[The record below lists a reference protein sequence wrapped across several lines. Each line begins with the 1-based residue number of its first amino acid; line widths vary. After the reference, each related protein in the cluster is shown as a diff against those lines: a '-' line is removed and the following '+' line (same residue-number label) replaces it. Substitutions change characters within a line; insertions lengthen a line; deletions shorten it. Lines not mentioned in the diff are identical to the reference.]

1 MILLIISRKVKSE
14 VMVVNQTAAQYKQD
28 ILKRL
33 ENKFVKYN
41 DLLSVQNSDG
51 DTDKEGFYVI
61 PNTGFGVI
69 GRFQAIKDMENDTHN
84 IIVRETVYKKLCD
97 ADSALKRKAGY
108 ETCQIVVTYGYRSPE
123 IQEELY
129 KDKMSQKRE
138 EYPLKSE
145 LELIEMVHR
154 EIAHPS
160 VAGHPTGGAVDVTIY
175 DYKKEKYLDF
185 GTELYDFSS
194 KNIYYDSD
202 DITKAEK
209 KNRKILRSVMCQQE
223 FAPFDGEWWHF
234 CYGDKE
240 WAFYKSRRSKFSKES
255 NSIEYKALYQQKEY
269 KEISQI
275 VYNDKF
281 KTHVQDKL
289 RIRLAIQKD
298 GRLTE
303 ETLAILKK
311 SGIDITPDKRGFLTK
326 SNNFPLEVLFVRDD
340 DISKLVDA
348 GVADIGIVGENVYR
362 ENDSKSIIKR
372 YLGFGKCFLALAIP
386 KVSNIK
392 TLHDLNG
399 KKIATSYHKL
409 TEDFLN
415 EKGIKV
421 QNIIDIAG
429 SVEIAPVIKYADA
442 IVDLVSTGGSLRQND
457 LEVFFNIM
465 NSQSILIENTEAVK
479 NEEKEQIVSQLIQ
492 RIDCYL
498 ISKKY
503 KRVTMMV
510 PDEELDYVT
519 QIITKVNIAD
529 NMDDDP
535 VEDDDT
541 EGDKSINENNNK
553 DDMIVDMRTPISTP
567 LHGYGGKWHS
577 LQTIMKLSELWEKTE
592 ELKSHGVSN
601 IVFFDIEGIIN

>member
-1 MILLIISRKVKSE
+1 
-14 VMVVNQTAAQYKQD
+14 
-28 ILKRL
+28 
-33 ENKFVKYN
+33 
-41 DLLSVQNSDG
+41 
-51 DTDKEGFYVI
+51 
-61 PNTGFGVI
+61 
-69 GRFQAIKDMENDTHN
+69 
-84 IIVRETVYKKLCD
+84 
-97 ADSALKRKAGY
+97 
-108 ETCQIVVTYGYRSPE
+108 
-123 IQEELY
+123 
-129 KDKMSQKRE
+129 
-138 EYPLKSE
+138 
-145 LELIEMVHR
+145 
-154 EIAHPS
+154 
-160 VAGHPTGGAVDVTIY
+160 
-175 DYKKEKYLDF
+175 
-185 GTELYDFSS
+185 
-194 KNIYYDSD
+194 
-202 DITKAEK
+202 
-209 KNRKILRSVMCQQE
+209 MCQQE

-362 ENDSKSIIKR
+362 ENNSKSIIKR

>member
-1 MILLIISRKVKSE
+1 MENRSAL
-14 VMVVNQTAAQYKQD
+14 QYKQEK
-28 ILKRL
+28 LQRL
-33 ENKFVKYN
+33 ENKFVKFE

-51 DTDKEGFYVI
+51 ETDKEGFHVI
-61 PNTGFGVI
+61 PITGSGVI

-97 ADSALKRKAGY
+97 ADRALKRKAGY
-108 ETCQIVVTYGYRSPE
+108 ENCQLVVTYGYRSPR
-123 IQEELY
+123 IQKELFE
-129 KDKMSQKRE
+129 DKMAQKKE
-138 EYPLKSE
+138 EYPLLSE

-154 EIAHPS
+154 EIAHPN
-160 VAGHPTGGAVDVTIY
+160 VAGHPTGGAVDVTIF
-175 DYKKEKYLDF
+175 DYNKEKYLKF

-202 DITKAEK
+202 DITKEEK
-209 KNRKILRSVMCQQE
+209 KNRRVLRSVMCQQE
-223 FAPFDGEWWHF
+223 FAPYDGEWWHF

-240 WAFYKSRRSKFSKES
+240 WAFYKSRRSKFSKETD
-255 NSIEYKALYQQKEY
+255 NHEYKALYQQKQY
-269 KEISQI
+269 KDISQI

-281 KTHVQDKL
+281 KTHVRDNQQL
-289 RIRLAIQKD
+289 RVRLAIQKE

-303 ETLAILKK
+303 ETLSILKK
-311 SGIDITPDKRGFLTK
+311 SGIEITSDKREFLTK
-326 SNNFPLEVLFVRDD
+326 ASNFPLEVLFVRDD

-386 KVSNIK
+386 KNSKIR
-392 TLHDLNG
+392 TLQDLNG
-399 KKIATSYHKL
+399 KRIATSYHRL
-409 TEDFLN
+409 TRKFLDEKEIN
-415 EKGIKV
+415 EKE
-421 QNIIDIAG
+421 IIDIAG
-429 SVEIAPVIKYADA
+429 SVEIAPGIEYADA
-442 IVDLVSTGGSLRQND
+442 IVDLVSTGGSLRQNN
-457 LEVFFNIM
+457 LEVFYNIL
-465 NSQSILIENTEAVK
+465 NSQSILIENPKVVK
-479 NEEKEQIVSQLIQ
+479 NEKKERIVLQLIQ

-510 PDEELDYVT
+510 PNKQLDCVT
-519 QIITKVNIAD
+519 QIITRVKKAD

-535 VEDDDT
+535 IENDASEENSSSIENKEAYET
-541 EGDKSINENNNK
+541 EI
-553 DDMIVDMRTPISTP
+553 DMRAPISNP
-567 LHGYGGKWHS
+567 LRGCNGEWHS

-592 ELKSHGVSN
+592 ELKDHGVKN

>member
-1 MILLIISRKVKSE
+1 VDRK
-14 VMVVNQTAAQYKQD
+14 QYIQEKLQ
-28 ILKRL
+28 RL
-33 ENKFVKYN
+33 EDKFVKFK

-69 GRFQAIKDMENDTHN
+69 GRFQAIRDMENDTHN

-97 ADSALKRKAGY
+97 ADNALKRKAGY
-108 ETCQIVVTYGYRSPE
+108 ETCQIVVTYGYRRPE
-123 IQEELY
+123 IQQNLFE
-129 KDKMSQKRE
+129 DKMNQKKE
-138 EYPLKSE
+138 EYPTRSE
-145 LELIEMVHR
+145 LDLIEMVHR

-175 DYKKEKYLDF
+175 DYKKEKYLEF

-202 DITKAEK
+202 DITKEQK

-240 WAFYKSRRSKFSKES
+240 WAFYKARRSKYSKENDS
-255 NSIEYKALYQQKEY
+255 DQYKALYQQKKYE
-269 KEISQI
+269 EISQI
-275 VYNDKF
+275 IYNDKF
-281 KTHVQDKL
+281 KTHVQDNQL
-289 RIRLAIQKD
+289 RVRLAMQKD

-311 SGIDITPDKRGFLTK
+311 SGIEITPDKRGFLTK

-386 KVSNIK
+386 KNSNIK

-399 KKIATSYHKL
+399 KKIATSYHRL
-409 TEDFLN
+409 TKEFLDQ
-415 EKGIKV
+415 KGIEVKA
-421 QNIIDIAG
+421 IIDIAG
-429 SVEIAPVIKYADA
+429 SVEIAPEIEYADA
-442 IVDLVSTGGSLRQND
+442 IVDLVSTGGSLQQNN

-465 NSQSILIENTEAVK
+465 NSQSILIENPEAIT
-479 NEEKEQIVSQLIQ
+479 NEKKERIISQLIQ

-498 ISKKY
+498 VSKKY

-510 PDEELDYVT
+510 PDEQLDYVG
-519 QIITKVNIAD
+519 QVITKVNKAD

-535 VEDDDT
+535 DE
-541 EGDKSINENNNK
+541 ENALEKDNGINK
-553 DDMIVDMRTPISTP
+553 DINRNDTIIDMRAPVSTPI
-567 LHGYGGKWHS
+567 HGCNGKWHM

-592 ELKSHGVSN
+592 ELQSHGVRN

>member
-1 MILLIISRKVKSE
+1 MDRI
-14 VMVVNQTAAQYKQD
+14 AAQYKQD

-33 ENKFVKYN
+33 ENKFVKFN

-123 IQEELY
+123 IQKELFE
-129 KDKMSQKRE
+129 DLMSQEKE
-138 EYPLKSE
+138 KHPLKSE

-154 EIAHPS
+154 EIAHPN

-175 DYKKEKYLDF
+175 DYKKEAYLEF
-185 GTELYDFSS
+185 GTQLYDFSS

-240 WAFYKSRRSKFSKES
+240 WAFYKSRRSKFSKEAES
-255 NSIEYKALYQQKEY
+255 VEYKALYQQKEY
-269 KEISQI
+269 KDISQI
-275 VYNDKF
+275 IYNDKF
-281 KTHVQDKL
+281 KTHVQDNQL

-311 SGIDITPDKRGFLTK
+311 SGIEITPDKRGFLTK

-362 ENDSKSIIKR
+362 ENGSKSIIKR

-386 KVSNIK
+386 KKSSIK
-392 TLHDLNG
+392 TLYDLNG
-399 KKIATSYHKL
+399 KKIATSYHRL
-409 TEDFLN
+409 TEEFLN
-415 EKGIKV
+415 QQGIKARD
-421 QNIIDIAG
+421 IIDIAG

-457 LEVFFNIM
+457 LEVFLNIM
-465 NSQSILIENTEAVK
+465 NSQSILIENPEVTNIK
-479 NEEKEQIVSQLIQ
+479 EKERIVSQLIQ

-510 PDEELDYVT
+510 PDEQLDNIT
-519 QIITKVNIAD
+519 QIITKVKIAD

-535 VEDDDT
+535 AEEDNDL
-541 EGDKSINENNNK
+541 NENNY
-553 DDMIVDMRTPISTP
+553 DDDKIIDMRTPISTP
-567 LHGYGGKWHS
+567 LHGYDGRWHS

-592 ELKSHGVSN
+592 ELKSHGAKN

>member
-1 MILLIISRKVKSE
+1 MDYSA
-14 VMVVNQTAAQYKQD
+14 TQYKQK
-28 ILKRL
+28 ILQRL
-33 ENKFVKYN
+33 ENKFVKFR

-108 ETCQIVVTYGYRSPE
+108 ETCQIVVTYGYRSPK
-123 IQEELY
+123 IQKELFE
-129 KDKMSQKRE
+129 DRMAQKKE
-138 EYPLKSE
+138 EYPVLSE
-145 LELIEMVHR
+145 LDLIEMVHR

-175 DYKKEKYLDF
+175 DYKREEYLDF
-185 GTELYDFSS
+185 GTDLYDFSS

-209 KNRKILRSVMCQQE
+209 KNRKILKSVMCQQE
-223 FAPFDGEWWHF
+223 FAPYDGEWWHF

-255 NSIEYKALYQQKEY
+255 DNIEYKALYKQKEY
-269 KEISQI
+269 EEISQI

-281 KTHVQDKL
+281 KTHVRDNQL

-311 SGIDITPDKRGFLTK
+311 SGIEITPDKRGFLTK
-326 SNNFPLEVLFVRDD
+326 SDNFPLEVLFVRDD

-362 ENDSKSIIKR
+362 ENASKSIIKK

-386 KVSNIK
+386 KDSNIK

-399 KKIATSYHKL
+399 KKIATSYHRL
-409 TEDFLN
+409 TEEFLN
-415 EKGIKV
+415 QKGIKV
-421 QNIIDIAG
+421 QGIIDIAG

-442 IVDLVSTGGSLRQND
+442 IVDLVSTGGSLRQNN

-465 NSQSILIENTEAVK
+465 NSQSILIENQTSAE
-479 NEEKEQIVSQLIQ
+479 NEKKERIISQLIQ

-498 ISKKY
+498 LSKKY

-510 PDEELDYVT
+510 PDEQLNCII
-519 QIITKVNIAD
+519 QIITRVNIAD

-535 VEDDDT
+535 VEDDGVG
-541 EGDKSINENNNK
+541 EYNGAKKNK
-553 DDMIVDMRTPISTP
+553 EEYDAIIDMRSPICIP
-567 LHGYGGKWHS
+567 LETYEGKWHS
-577 LQTIMKLSELWEKTE
+577 LHTIMKLSELWEKTE
-592 ELKSHGVSN
+592 ELKLHGVKN